1 MNTKNFN
8 PTTIFNNKNQISDFA
23 KRSFD
28 LIVSLVALIILAP
41 VFALIARAI
50 RRDSPGPA
58 FYRGSRSGCGGKT
71 FEILKFRTMFETP
84 ESYRGPKVTAKDD
97 PRITPFG
104 QWLRDTKINELPQF
118 WNVLKGEM
126 SLVGPRPEDP
136 SIAET
141 WPQEIRKEILSVR
154 PGLTSPATVQY
165 HNEEALLSSKNVLSQ
180 YILEIGPDK
189 MRLDQLYVRYHSF
202 WLDLDMLFWTALILF
217 PRLRDYSPPE
227 KLLFLGP
234 ITRIFKRYVNWFTV
248 DLLVTF
254 TAMGVTGFV
263 RRIFGPLD
271 VGLTNSVIMALG
283 FALIFSLTGAVLGL
297 NRISWSKASLQN
309 TYDIARTWGIA
320 AVVAVTAN
328 SYYGLLPAN
337 LVFGSSLLALGGFVF
352 CRYPNRIISSFMC
365 RLSRD
370 SESSRLVLERVL
382 IVGSGRTAEHLAWL
396 LDHPTY
402 ATKFQ
407 VVGFVDD
414 NLQNQG
420 MRIYGTSIIGTIKD
434 IPKVVEKYDIGIIAL
449 ADHRIALQEYRSR
462 IMKQCTATSARIVS
476 IPDIYGSIRSLE
488 NSSSRDSMIG
498 VDQEVFPDSPCLHC
512 LTKNYTVQDGLEGEV
527 TLDELQPPLPLFHS
541 IQLDETTRRG
551 GSND

>member
-1 MNTKNFN
+1 MKLRRLN
-8 PTTIFNNKNQISDFA
+8 PTTVFDNQKKISNFA

-28 LIVSLVALIILAP
+28 IIVSLAALIMLAP
-41 VFALIARAI
+41 VLGLIAWAI
-50 RRDSPGPA
+50 KKDSPGPA
-58 FYRGSRSGCGGKT
+58 FYRGSRIGRGGKT
-71 FEILKFRTMFETP
+71 FKILKFRTMFETP
-84 ESYRGPKVTAKDD
+84 ESYLGPKVTAQGD

-104 QWLRDTKINELPQF
+104 QWLRNTKINELPQF

-136 SIAET
+136 SIAES
-141 WPQEIRKEILSVR
+141 WPQEIRTEILSVR

-165 HNEEALLSSKNVLSQ
+165 HNEEALLSSQNVISQ

-202 WLDLDMLFWTALILF
+202 WLDLDMVFWTALILF

-449 ADHRIALQEYRSR
+449 ADHRNALKEYLSR
-462 IMKQCTATSARIVS
+462 VMEVCKATSARIVS
-476 IPDIYGSIRSLE
+476 IPDIYGSLKVLGNPPS
-488 NSSSRDSMIG
+488 NDSMIG
-498 VDQEVFPDSPCLHC
+498 DDQDVFPDLRCLHC
-512 LTKNYTVQDGLEGEV
+512 LTKNYAFQTGVEGSEI
-527 TLDELQPPLPLFHS
+527 LDEFQTFLPLTPS
-541 IQLDETTRRG
+541 IQVDETTRRG
-551 GSND
+551 SSND